1 MKLSR
6 RPRVILFTAWLV
18 AVAWLTLQPGNAAG
32 PLSVDD
38 FFCLGCSGRWGADAI
53 LNLVLFLP
61 GGFLLVGLIG
71 ARSTILVALALTV
84 AIETLQI
91 TLAGRHPSLA
101 DILTNTLGAAAGA
114 AVASWPAGRLR
125 AVAAMVAVA
134 AWLAPALLLA
144 PAPRDADLYAL
155 RNPDFPGSPVY
166 PGQVLDA
173 RIGDLVLRG
182 KLEDPD
188 PVRASLRERA
198 TLHLE
203 FVVAPEPA
211 RSTSLFGLYDGDQ
224 KENLRVAVRGDD
236 VFVSWWSRATRF
248 GLDQPEQVARGALA
262 GTAAGD
268 TVVLGMLHEGRRWCL
283 DGPHGRDCDMSPGQ
297 SSGWALLLYPEGA
310 SRFAALAYSGLWAV
324 LAGVLLGLALG
335 GWRSAGVGGAVLAA
349 LGLGAAALAPDLLPD
364 PRAALLL
371 VIGAVLGGIPG
382 TLLWPSHAC
391 SAGVNRRILRPF
403 EKA

>member
-1 MKLSR
+1 MRLSR
-6 RPRVILFTAWLV
+6 GSRVILFTAWLV
-18 AVAWLTLQPGNAAG
+18 AVASLTLQPGNAAG

-61 GGFLLVGLIG
+61 GGFLLVGLVG

-84 AIETLQI
+84 GIETLQI

-114 AVASWPAGRLR
+114 LIASWPAGRIR
-125 AVAAMVAVA
+125 AVAVTVAVA

-182 KLEDPD
+182 KLEDPA
-188 PVRASLRERA
+188 PVRASLRERT

-236 VFVSWWSRATRF
+236 VFVSWWSRATGF

-262 GTAAGD
+262 GVTPGD
-268 TVVLGMLHEGRRWCL
+268 TAVLRVTHQGGRWCVE
-283 DGPHGRDCDMSPGQ
+283 GPNDRNCDISPGQ
-297 SSGWALLLYPEGA
+297 SSGWALLLYPEGT
-310 SRFAALAYSGLWAV
+310 SRLAALAYSGLWAV
-324 LAGVLLGLALG
+324 LTGVLLGLALG
-335 GWRSAGVGGAVLAA
+335 GWRRAAVGGAVLAA

-371 VIGAVLGGIPG
+371 AVGAVLGGVVG
-382 TLLWPSHAC
+382 TLLSPPHAC
-391 SAGVNRRILRPF
+391 SAGVNRPILSPF